1 MRSKKIT
8 PTRALMEILVH
19 PDDLNE
25 VWQVVEEVWKR
36 RESAQ
41 KGLESDAKNA
51 GKSEDG
57 PKMSNY
63 DVEADRRE
71 AFIEYKI
78 DELLESRG
86 YAPFIADN
94 FDEAL
99 DKIDLYGVAELFA
112 ARKTEEAGEL
122 LSTLVTDYWR
132 GEAREEA
139 ERLADRVDEE
149 GD

>member
-1 MRSKKIT
+1 
-8 PTRALMEILVH
+8 
-19 PDDLNE
+19 
-25 VWQVVEEVWKR
+25 
-36 RESAQ
+36 
-41 KGLESDAKNA
+41 
-51 GKSEDG
+51 
-57 PKMSNY
+57 MSNY
-63 DVEADRRE
+63 DVVDRDLNEYYRRTEEAERRE

-139 ERLADRVDEE
+139 ERLADKVDEE
-149 GD
+149 GE